1 MRKDNNMGTLTIS
14 NGWSRYEN
22 YTVPYNEIADY
33 INLWA
38 KGNWAAK
45 WVPDSDE
52 AEPEQTFGVD
62 MTAMDEYEEKMRI
75 MFALAYPVRYTS
87 PHDIVTYTY
96 NPDTGQLGRLH
107 AG

>member
-1 MRKDNNMGTLTIS
+1 MGTLTIKY
-14 NGWSRYEN
+14 NEGATTYQN
-22 YTVPYNEIADY
+22 PNVPYNKIAYY

-38 KGNWAAK
+38 KGDWAAK

-52 AEPEQTFGVD
+52 AEPEQTFGID